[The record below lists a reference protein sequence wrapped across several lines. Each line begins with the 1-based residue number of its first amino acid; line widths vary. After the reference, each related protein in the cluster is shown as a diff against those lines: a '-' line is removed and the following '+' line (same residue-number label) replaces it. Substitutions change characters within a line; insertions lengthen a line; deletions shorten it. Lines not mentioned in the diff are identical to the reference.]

1 MITQTLAIVLAA
13 LIAGMG
19 ADTEMNELTALTLV
33 SAADGVDLT
42 DAAVKIHGRLAFVRV
57 TEPDGTST
65 TYTVDATEGRVTGCE
80 RSRPIDP
87 DIALVRPGVPATP
100 VPESEAMRIADMAAR
115 RYAGELA
122 SEMTW
127 RVVREDE
134 QHYSLEG
141 HAPGVGDPP
150 RRGLSL
156 SVRVK
161 VRKAD
166 GLLQNYAQL
175 PIHREEPIAPKVTRD
190 EAIASACRALKCTQD
205 DLEFKTEPY
214 LFQAQGK
221 LSWEMEVLAK
231 SDGGRGLPPKPSL
244 FRPSVDAVTGELI
257 DIGATK
263 GLARPATPA
272 PVPEAQTVS
281 LAVDAASGEAS
292 APPADRRARHHLPA
306 VGAVRWGRP
315 AVLRR
320 PRRLPA
326 EAKAELGASR
336 CWAVPPPGTAQ
347 QRTIAPSGHMV
358 GYLRATTG

>member
-1 MITQTLAIVLAA
+1 MNIADIQKGIQSRPPRIVLCGVEKIGKSSWAA
-13 LIAGMG
+13 GAPKPLFIPIAGEEG
-19 ADTEMNELTALTLV
+19 IDALDVARTPVIETYGELMEAIGMLAEQQHDYETVVIDSISTLEPLVWDHLIKTA
-33 SAADGVDLT
+33 GVGHERQVGGL
-42 DAAVKIHGRLAFVRV
+42 AVKRSFQGNLSGFSLAAEAVLDISQQFGKV
-57 TEPDGTST
+57 DG
-65 TYTVDATEGRVTGCE
+65 
-80 RSRPIDP
+80 
-87 DIALVRPGVPATP
+87 
-100 VPESEAMRIADMAAR
+100 
-115 RYAGELA
+115 
-122 SEMTW
+122 
-127 RVVREDE
+127 
-134 QHYSLEG
+134 
-141 HAPGVGDPP
+141 
-150 RRGLSL
+150 
-156 SVRVK
+156 
-161 VRKAD
+161 
-166 GLLQNYAQL
+166 
-175 PIHREEPIAPKVTRD
+175 
-190 EAIASACRALKCTQD
+190 
-205 DLEFKTEPY
+205 
-214 LFQAQGK
+214 FQAQGK

-281 LAVDAASGEAS
+281 LAVDAASGEVS
-292 APPADRRARHHLPA
+292 APPADRRARHPLPA
-306 VGAVRWGRP
+306 VGAGRWGRP